1 MSFDFS
7 FPPLPLFPRT
17 PLLLLLFYPRGYIV
31 ANLALCFLSPP
42 WAESPGHDTT
52 NPSRIAFLRG
62 RKRVLMFSSIIFNP
76 LPYLF
81 AEGNEKNKKGKEA
94 ERELKYCS
102 LHIIGMAWLLASGL
116 WPLKRESFFFTECKF
131 V

>member
-1 MSFDFS
+1 M
-7 FPPLPLFPRT
+7 
-17 PLLLLLFYPRGYIV
+17 
-31 ANLALCFLSPP
+31 ANLALCFLPPP

-62 RKRVLMFSSIIFNP
+62 RKGILMFSSIIFNP

-94 ERELKYCS
+94 ERELKCCS
-102 LHIIGMAWLLASGL
+102 LHFIGMAWLLASGL
-116 WPLKRESFFFTECKF
+116 SKGRAFFLQSANLYDKIGGGFLGPECNKKT
-131 V
+131 VSQINK